1 MPIDPF
7 TALNAMLRAEVTRA
21 EVTRAEVTRSEVNRA
36 AAPESEHRQ
45 PAVPEAHEAAER
57 PSVAP
62 TPSDGA

>member
-7 TALNAMLRAEVTRA
+7 TALNAMLRA

-57 PSVAP
+57 PSAAP